1 LIVTETRQIPR
12 DFGPSTEQV
21 MVFDSI
27 RLPAAGAALS
37 FVLLAGAAEA
47 SDLPSRKGAPPA
59 PLPPSI
65 TWIDAAISIKGM
77 TDYNFRGISQTD
89 RKPAVQGG
97 VELQFYDN
105 LFYAGIYASNVD
117 LATSPPAEVDFYGGI
132 RPKFGPVTFDL
143 GVWQYYYPNEKQYI
157 DLAGGYWT
165 PKNTDFTEVYGKV
178 SYNFED
184 KFTVGANVFYAWDW
198 LGTGADATYGSVTA
212 KYNLPFLEGLA
223 VSGELGHYWISK
235 PSMSIYFPAP
245 VDLPDY
251 TYWNAGV
258 SYTYKNLTA
267 DLRYHDTSLSKT
279 ECFALTA
286 DPRGIVSGSGRSKW
300 CNPTVVATLSFDI
313 TASSTGIF
321 APK

>member
-1 LIVTETRQIPR
+1 
-12 DFGPSTEQV
+12 
-21 MVFDSI
+21 MVVAFS
-27 RLPAAGAALS
+27 RVPKAGAILLS
-37 FVLLAGAAEA
+37 SAILSHAAMA
-47 SDLPSRKGAPPA
+47 ADMPSSKSPPPA

-65 TWIDAAISIKGM
+65 TWIDAAFSIKGM

-97 VELQFYDN
+97 VELQLYDN
-105 LFYAGIYASNVD
+105 LFYAGIYGSNVD
-117 LATSPPAEVDFYGGI
+117 LTTSPTAEIDFYGGI
-132 RPKFGPVTFDL
+132 RPKFGPVTLDL
-143 GVWQYYYPNEKQYI
+143 GVWQYYYPGEKQFI
-157 DLAGGYWT
+157 DAAGGYWT
-165 PKNTDFTEVYGKV
+165 PRNTDFTEVYGKI
-178 SYNFED
+178 SYNYED
-184 KFTVGANVFYAWDW
+184 KLTVGANVFYAWDW
-198 LGTGADATYGSVTA
+198 LGTGANATYGSITA

-223 VSGELGHYWISK
+223 VSGELGHYWIGT
-235 PSMSIYFPAP
+235 PNMSIYFAAP
-245 VDLPDY
+245 VNLPDY

-286 DPRGIVSGSGRSKW
+286 DPRGILSGSGSSRW

-313 TASSTGIF
+313 TASSIGVF